1 LVGSAGVAGNREE
14 AVSPSAGEARR
25 DETRKEEEE
34 KRKRGISDQKQNAP
48 DSI

>member
-1 LVGSAGVAGNREE
+1 
-14 AVSPSAGEARR
+14 VSPGAGEEG